1 MTTAKKAFFLY
12 RDWCIAKYLRED
24 ANWADYPEIF
34 VSAWEYA
41 WNDGFDTVSHES
53 IYTNKHA
60 SRYLVGGMVDK
71 DDEGSYYTFF
81 GEQKGIGTLSAS
93 PYRLGIGKPCQHDFY
108 KKLIGGITDAK
119 NFAVRKYKR
128 QKGSPV
134 KGLSGQNSS
143 AHERL

>member
-1 MTTAKKAFFLY
+1 MMREATTL
-12 RDWCIAKYLRED
+12 
-24 ANWADYPEIF
+24 
-34 VSAWEYA
+34 
-41 WNDGFDTVSHES
+41 
-53 IYTNKHA
+53 
-60 SRYLVGGMVDK
+60 
-71 DDEGSYYTFF
+71 F